1 MTPAELLLIG
11 DSLNDTQAARAAG
24 CPVFCV
30 PYGYNRG
37 RPVAEL
43 DLDAVV
49 PSLVEAAKM
58 VVKAG

>member
-1 MTPAELLLIG
+1 MIG

-24 CPVFCV
+24 CPGFCV

-37 RPVAEL
+37 RPVGEL

-49 PSLVEAAKM
+49 ASLAEAAALIVRKP
-58 VVKAG
+58 

>member
-1 MTPAELLLIG
+1 
-11 DSLNDTQAARAAG
+11 
-24 CPVFCV
+24 V

-49 PSLVEAAKM
+49 PSLAVAATM
-58 VVKAG
+58 VVKA

>member
-1 MTPAELLLIG
+1 
-11 DSLNDTQAARAAG
+11 
-24 CPVFCV
+24 V

-49 PSLVEAAKM
+49 TSLAEAAKLIAR
-58 VVKAG
+58 K